1 MLAVFKTGG
10 KQYSVK
16 AGQILKVEKLEGKKG
31 DNISFKDVLAVSE
44 NSQNTI
50 GAPLV
55 DGAIV
60 EAKIL
65 DQIRDKKIIVFKKR
79 KRQNYRSTQG
89 HRQYLTV
96 LKIESISMGG
106 KKSASKKKET
116 VINKPVKKAVP
127 KKKAVELEETKNLDN
142 FDEDVTERAGK
153 IIDDADIPDMAE
165 GGRIGLAAGGMGRRA
180 FLKLMAALGLTGAA
194 AKYGLPTLFKKATP
208 KVTKELT
215 QVPIKNIEGM
225 PAWFKPLVNKVI
237 KEGDDVTKKFAT
249 KEREIVHQ
257 VSLEGKIGKDALQA
271 WKKNP
276 DDVPYGATSLVEN
289 TYMEDIPPLPLNPT
303 RKDDNKDDDLFRE
316 YDGE

>member
-31 DNISFKDVLAVSE
+31 DSISFKDVLAVSE

-106 KKSASKKKET
+106 KKSASTKKET
-116 VINKPVKKAVP
+116 VTSKSVKKEAPKKAAPKKAAPKKAVTKKTTSKKTV
-127 KKKAVELEETKNLDN
+127 KKKT
-142 FDEDVTERAGK
+142 T
-153 IIDDADIPDMAE
+153 
-165 GGRIGLAAGGMGRRA
+165 
-180 FLKLMAALGLTGAA
+180 
-194 AKYGLPTLFKKATP
+194 TP
-208 KVTKELT
+208 K
-215 QVPIKNIEGM
+215 
-225 PAWFKPLVNKVI
+225 
-237 KEGDDVTKKFAT
+237 
-249 KEREIVHQ
+249 
-257 VSLEGKIGKDALQA
+257 
-271 WKKNP
+271 
-276 DDVPYGATSLVEN
+276 
-289 TYMEDIPPLPLNPT
+289 ED
-303 RKDDNKDDDLFRE
+303 K
-316 YDGE
+316 

>member
-89 HRQYLTV
+89 HRQYLTD
-96 LKIESISMGG
+96 LKIESISLGG
-106 KKSASKKKET
+106 KKSATTKKEMSQME
-116 VINKPVKKAVP
+116 KESHEFWKKSSEDTL
-127 KKKAVELEETKNLDN
+127 ELLN
-142 FDEDVTERAGK
+142 
-153 IIDDADIPDMAE
+153 
-165 GGRIGLAAGGMGRRA
+165 
-180 FLKLMAALGLTGAA
+180 
-194 AKYGLPTLFKKATP
+194 
-208 KVTKELT
+208 KELQT
-215 QVPIKNIEGM
+215 EKLYKVLIGVGITLIIVVIITLLVDFWDTYL
-225 PAWFKPLVNKVI
+225 WFL
-237 KEGDDVTKKFAT
+237 
-249 KEREIVHQ
+249 
-257 VSLEGKIGKDALQA
+257 
-271 WKKNP
+271 
-276 DDVPYGATSLVEN
+276 
-289 TYMEDIPPLPLNPT
+289 
-303 RKDDNKDDDLFRE
+303 
-316 YDGE
+316 